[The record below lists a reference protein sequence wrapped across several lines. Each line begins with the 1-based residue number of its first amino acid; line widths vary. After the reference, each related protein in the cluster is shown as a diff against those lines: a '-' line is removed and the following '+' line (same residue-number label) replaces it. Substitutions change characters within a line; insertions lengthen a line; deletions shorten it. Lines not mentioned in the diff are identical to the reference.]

1 MRKTIRGRARLAV
14 GLDTAMDA
22 LVRFWVADAPPLHGW
37 ARVFIYSALLV
48 LLLPDPRRWPRFHGS
63 LSPLCAPEL
72 RAFTAPA
79 FFQPERLA
87 RLVPRRLYDVA
98 VLRGVRAVTLV
109 AWVGCIVGLGGAV
122 SAWVCAA
129 GLVLSWA
136 VTSGCIGTNHRYYF
150 PVYTIVACAFAGP
163 AFGHAL
169 SLDAVI
175 AERFPGYWLA
185 PQSPLAAPLAWS
197 GFARKLVVVSG
208 VALLFLGAVSKLRN
222 SGLRWMDGK
231 TLAFYVSGQSG
242 AWPWLKRQ
250 IQRSPA
256 LAIALSVGTI
266 GLELGGVI
274 ALFVPAARLPI
285 AVAAVGLHL
294 GIWLTMAPRYFP
306 SLPCYVLWVCWPWE
320 APATV
325 AAEPSGTLVAASL
338 LATAFW
344 AWALFTVVWQ
354 RREGWP
360 LSCVPMYSFYRSP
373 QQHDPAHLHDMQQ
386 AQHVTIEVRRAGC
399 VNVPCWSARWV
410 RVRLAAPGHSI
421 PLYRFV
427 TQARYAQGCNKR
439 QWARMR
445 WNAAAAEIWAELH
458 PHATPE
464 RGAGRRLLE
473 DVRAHGHA
481 CGWSLPAWAH
491 EPGAQLEL
499 VLSLRD
505 GLRVL
510 AAVPWNAQADARAQ
524 EASGS
529 ADSASADASP
539 STAASPSFGTS

>member
-1 MRKTIRGRARLAV
+1 
-14 GLDTAMDA
+14 
-22 LVRFWVADAPPLHGW
+22 
-37 ARVFIYSALLV
+37 
-48 LLLPDPRRWPRFHGS
+48 
-63 LSPLCAPEL
+63 
-72 RAFTAPA
+72 
-79 FFQPERLA
+79 
-87 RLVPRRLYDVA
+87 
-98 VLRGVRAVTLV
+98 
-109 AWVGCIVGLGGAV
+109 VGLGGAV

-129 GLVLSWA
+129 GLVLAWA

-150 PVYTIVACAFAGP
+150 PVYTIVACAFAAP
-163 AFGHAL
+163 AFGHEF

-185 PQSPLAAPLAWS
+185 PASPLAAPLARS

-231 TLAFYVSGQSG
+231 TLAFYVSGTSG

-256 LAIALSVGTI
+256 LAVTLSVGTI
-266 GLELGGVI
+266 VLELGCVV
-274 ALFVPAARLPI
+274 ALCVPATRLPI
-285 AVAAVGLHL
+285 ALAAIGLHL

-306 SLPCYVLWVCWPWE
+306 SLPCYGLWVCWPGE

-325 AAEPSGTLVAASL
+325 AAEPTGTLVAASL

-344 AWALFTVVWQ
+344 AWALFTVVGQ

-360 LSCVPMYSFYRSP
+360 LSCVPMYSFYRSA
-373 QQHDPAHLHDMQQ
+373 QQHDHAHLHDMRQ
-386 AQHVTIEVRRAGC
+386 AQHVTAEVRRAGC

-421 PLYRFV
+421 PLHGLL
-427 TQARYAQGCNKR
+427 TQARYARGCNKR

-458 PHATPE
+458 PEAAPE

-491 EPGAQLEL
+491 EPGAALEL

-505 GLRVL
+505 GPRVL
-510 AAVPWNAQADARAQ
+510 AAVPWDAGAHTLAQG
-524 EASGS
+524 ASGS
-529 ADSASADASP
+529 ASPSADTSVSADASP
-539 STAASPSFGTS
+539 SATGSPALGTS